1 MIFELFVAN
10 RYLRSKRRTGFISLI
25 TYISIL
31 GIMIGVAALVIVLSV
46 TNGFETEVRE
56 RIINVDAHIKVAKF
70 SDATSDATMDNY
82 REVADRLRY
91 FDHVVGVSP
100 YIQDK
105 GMLRFGTSIEGVFFK
120 GIDEATV
127 DQVSD
132 LRNTLVAGELRVDPR
147 SNAEPDPDSTIT
159 EKSEDPLATPLFS
172 DADPTIPG
180 IILGAQ
186 LSFRLN
192 AVVGDV
198 IIAISPTG
206 MTGMFSSP
214 QVERLV
220 VTGVFETGF
229 YEYDDTY
236 CYVSIQT
243 AQKLFLLENAV
254 SGIELKL
261 DDVDQASEV
270 KKLVDEKL
278 RYPFYARTWHDMH
291 ITLFRWMKIEKWL
304 YTILLSLIILVAA
317 FNIVSSQIMMVLEKR
332 REIGILRAIGTS
344 RKQIM
349 RIFMLEGLIIGITG
363 TILGDLLGY
372 GLCWAQLKY
381 RFFSLPGDVYFLSSL
396 PVKMEFFDFVL
407 ITLVSLILTLLATVY
422 PARRAGSLDPVDTIR
437 YE

>member
-25 TYISIL
+25 TYISVL

-56 RIINVDAHIKVAKF
+56 RIINVDAHIKVTKF
-70 SDATSDATMDNY
+70 SDAELDDYQA
-82 REVADRLRY
+82 VADKLRSIE
-91 FDHVVGVSP
+91 HVIGVSP

-105 GMLRFGTSIEGVFFK
+105 GMLRFGKSIEGVFFK
-120 GIDEATV
+120 GIDESSV

-132 LRNTLVAGELRVDPR
+132 LRNTLVAGELRVDPVQGR
-147 SNAEPDPDSTIT
+147 SQAPDTLLI
-159 EKSEDPLATPLFS
+159 EKRVKPEMTPLFS
-172 DADPTIPG
+172 DVDPDMPG
-180 IILGAQ
+180 IILGSQ

-198 IIAISPTG
+198 IIAISPSG

-220 VTGVFETGF
+220 VTGVFETGL
-229 YEYDDTY
+229 YEYDDAY
-236 CYVSIQT
+236 CYISIST
-243 AQKLFLLENAV
+243 AQKLFLLEDAA

-261 DDVDQASEV
+261 DNVDRASKV
-270 KKLVDEKL
+270 KNLIDEKL

-304 YTILLSLIILVAA
+304 YTLLLSLIILVAA

-332 REIGILRAIGTS
+332 REIGILRAIGTT

-363 TILGDLLGY
+363 TLLGDLLGY
-372 GLCWAQLKY
+372 GLCWAQVKY
-381 RFFSLPGDVYFLSSL
+381 RFFALPGDVYFLSAL

-407 ITLVSLILTLLATVY
+407 ITFVSLALTLLATVY
-422 PARRAGSLDPVDTIR
+422 PARRAGSLDPVETIR